1 MARTFEQHWEEI
13 EQWFDWKKVRKA
25 MKALD
30 WTWARIEGT
39 PKIKD
44 LKAFA
49 KNLLEQSYKRGG
61 YTITGGLEAYYDKV
75 EDELRL
81 SFILTD
87 WASYEES

>member
-1 MARTFEQHWEEI
+1 MARTFDEHWQEI

-25 MKALD
+25 MKALN
-30 WTWARIEGT
+30 WTWFYVGGE

-44 LKAFA
+44 LKHSA
-49 KNLLEQSYKRGG
+49 KNLLYNSYTKDG
-61 YTITGGLEAYYDKV
+61 YTMTGGFEAYYDKI

-87 WASYEES
+87 WSSYEQ